1 MPAITSVSSNP
12 SWVQQRT
19 NEPCLSECFLNTAC
33 GEISNHS
40 RRGQV
45 PKGRSAWARPKPTGV
60 SVMSYKKSYP
70 GLYAPPLDRGKVSLW
85 GQGEPFK
92 EDRVMDDDSP
102 RKLKQEA

>member
-70 GLYAPPLDRGKVSLW
+70 GLYAPPLDRGKEIGRASCRERESVRE
-85 GQGEPFK
+85 GAGTE
-92 EDRVMDDDSP
+92 E
-102 RKLKQEA
+102 